1 MKNFIR
7 KILQRFGYDIIKLN
21 QSSLT
26 ALPDFEELHKAV
38 FEKVKDFTMTSPE
51 RVLH

>member
-1 MKNFIR
+1 MKYYLAHEDMFFDMKNFIR

-38 FEKVKDFTMTSPE
+38 FEK
-51 RVLH
+51 